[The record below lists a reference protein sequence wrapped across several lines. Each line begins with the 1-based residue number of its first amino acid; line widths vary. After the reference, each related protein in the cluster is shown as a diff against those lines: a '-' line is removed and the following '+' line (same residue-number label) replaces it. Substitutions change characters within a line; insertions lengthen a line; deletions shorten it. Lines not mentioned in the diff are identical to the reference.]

1 MAAQAQPYVAENHVA
16 SYFLGRKRTPGSW
29 SGGVCPSKKPVYFQR
44 SLQRCILCHL
54 QAFCKLS
61 RRYFF
66 FHLSVF
72 ICICTKEMTLHW
84 AEPNE
89 AESAPC
95 LYAVHFS
102 EACSIALWG
111 GFRTWSTKSC
121 LISIHMHTYAF
132 FFFCGWKVSLCPPVM
147 VSCVR
152 RRRIAAPPATFGFF
166 YLDIWAVGCS
176 CQILLIQPWKE
187 GLGSKLLLPFL
198 TFICMIKK

>member
-1 MAAQAQPYVAENHVA
+1 MAGQAQPYVAENHVA
-16 SYFLGRKRTPGSW
+16 SYFLGRRRTPGSW

-61 RRYFF
+61 RRYLF

-72 ICICTKEMTLHW
+72 ICFCTKEMTLHW

-111 GFRTWSTKSC
+111 GFRTWSAKSC

-132 FFFCGWKVSLCPPVM
+132 FFLWVEGFTLSPCNGFLCKKKEDCSTP
-147 VSCVR
+147 S
-152 RRRIAAPPATFGFF
+152 
-166 YLDIWAVGCS
+166 YIW
-176 CQILLIQPWKE
+176 LFLPWHMSR
-187 GLGSKLLLPFL
+187 GLLLPNP
-198 TFICMIKK
+198 TDPAMERRAWK